1 MNSIPE
7 IAELPL
13 PRGHALHPPPR
24 YRELTMERPV
34 VKVRTPRGDHAWL
47 ITRFEDVRAV
57 LVDPRFSS
65 DPRTPGFPSYLTGGL
80 EPPPGFFMQFDNPD
94 HSRLRGSVSR
104 EFIAGRMEAMRPRM
118 RQILDELIAAMTAG
132 ARGAEPEA
140 ELKADLIEQLALPM
154 SARVICEFL
163 GVSPGDTRTVK
174 AHVDVLL
181 DRVKPPEEVIRA
193 AMQLSA
199 YFEQL
204 VTDKAQ
210 HPAEDLLSMLVQGS
224 PGNGVQRPELVGIAT
239 LLLLGGYDTMVQM
252 IGLGVLTL
260 LEHPQQ
266 LAELVADES
275 LMPNAV
281 DELLR
286 YLTVNHAGLPRAA
299 LADVEI
305 GGQLIHAREGVLVM
319 INAANRDPAV
329 FPDPD
334 AFDIH
339 RKASRHVAFGYGLHK
354 CIGLALARIEL
365 ETVFGGLFKRLPGL
379 RLTMPIQ
386 SLSFRHDMV
395 LYGVNELP
403 VTW

>member
-1 MNSIPE
+1 MSDIV
-7 IAELPL
+7 ELPV
-13 PRGHALHPPPR
+13 PRRHALHPPPK
-24 YRELTMERPV
+24 YRELTAERPV
-34 VKVRTPRGDHAWL
+34 VRVRTPRGDAWL

-57 LVDPRFSS
+57 LVDARFSS

-104 EFIAGRMEAMRPRM
+104 EFITGRMEALRPRM
-118 RQILDELIAAMTAG
+118 RQILDELIDAMIANG
-132 ARGAEPEA
+132 RSA
-140 ELKADLIEQLALPM
+140 ELIEALALPM
-154 SARVICEFL
+154 AARVICEFL
-163 GVSPGDTRTVK
+163 GISPDDTRTVK

-181 DRVKPPEEVIRA
+181 DRSKPPEEVMAA

-199 YFEQL
+199 YFERL
-204 VTDKAQ
+204 IADKEQ
-210 HPAEDLLSMLVQGS
+210 HPGDDLLSLVIKGS

-260 LEHPQQ
+260 LEHPAQ
-266 LAELVADES
+266 LAELRADDGLVAG
-275 LMPNAV
+275 AV

-305 GGQLIHAREGVLVM
+305 GGQLIRAQDGVLVM
-319 INAANRDPAV
+319 INAANRDASV

-334 AFDIH
+334 TFDIH

-365 ETVFGGLFKRLPGL
+365 ETVFCGLFERLPDL
-379 RLTMPIQ
+379 HLTRAMQ

-403 VTW
+403 VAW

>member
-1 MNSIPE
+1 MVESPMSE

-13 PRGHALHPPPR
+13 PRGHALHPPPK
-24 YRELTMERPV
+24 YRELSMERPV

-104 EFIAGRMEAMRPRM
+104 EFIARRMEDMRPRM
-118 RQILDELIAAMTAG
+118 REILDELIEAMTAG
-132 ARGAEPEA
+132 PREA
-140 ELKADLIEQLALPM
+140 ELIERLALPM

-163 GVSPGDTRTVK
+163 GVSPGDTKTVK

-181 DRVKPPEEVIRA
+181 DRARPPEEVIRA
-193 AMQLSA
+193 ATELSA

-204 VTDKAQ
+204 VTDKEQ
-210 HPAEDLLSMLVQGS
+210 RPGEDLLSMLVKGS

-334 AFDIH
+334 AFDIR

-354 CIGLALARIEL
+354 CIGLALARVEL
-365 ETVFGGLFKRLPGL
+365 ETVFHGLFKRLPGL
-379 RLTMPIQ
+379 RLTAPIQ

-403 VTW
+403 VAW

>member
-1 MNSIPE
+1 MSE
-7 IAELPL
+7 IVELPV
-13 PRGHALHPPPR
+13 PRRHALHPPPK
-24 YRELTMERPV
+24 YREWTAERPV
-34 VKVRTPRGDHAWL
+34 VKVRTPHGDAWL

-57 LVDPRFSS
+57 LVDARFSS

-104 EFIAGRMEAMRPRM
+104 EFITARMEALRPRM
-118 RQILDELIAAMTAG
+118 RQILDELVDAMI
-132 ARGAEPEA
+132 ARGRFGE
-140 ELKADLIEQLALPM
+140 LIEALALPM
-154 SARVICEFL
+154 AARVICEFL
-163 GVSPGDTRTVK
+163 GVSPDDTRTVK
-174 AHVDVLL
+174 EQVDVLL
-181 DRVKPPEEVIRA
+181 DRGKAPEEVMNA

-199 YFEQL
+199 YFERL
-204 VTDKAQ
+204 ITDKEQ
-210 HPAEDLLSMLVQGS
+210 HPGDDLLSLLIQGS

-260 LEHPQQ
+260 LEHPAQ
-266 LAELVADES
+266 LGELRADDGLVA
-275 LMPNAV
+275 NAV

-299 LADVEI
+299 LADVEV
-305 GGQLIHAREGVLVM
+305 GGQLIRAHEGVLVM

-329 FPDPD
+329 FPNPD
-334 AFDIH
+334 VFDIH

-354 CIGLALARIEL
+354 CIGLALARVEL
-365 ETVFGGLFKRLPGL
+365 ETVFAGLFRRLPDL
-379 RLTMPIQ
+379 HLTRSMQ

-403 VTW
+403 VAW

>member
-1 MNSIPE
+1 MSDIV
-7 IAELPL
+7 ELPV
-13 PRGHALHPPPR
+13 PRAHALHPPPK
-24 YRELTMERPV
+24 YRELTAERPI

-57 LVDPRFSS
+57 LVDQRFSS
-65 DPRTPGFPSYLTGGL
+65 DPRTPGFPTYLTGGL

-104 EFIAGRMEAMRPRM
+104 ELITSRMEALRPRM
-118 RQILDELIAAMTAG
+118 RQILDELIDALLAKPRSPALP
-132 ARGAEPEA
+132 AEP
-140 ELKADLIEQLALPM
+140 DLIEELALPM
-154 SARVICEFL
+154 AARVICELL

-181 DRVKPPEEVIRA
+181 DRSRSPQDVMNA
-193 AMQLSA
+193 AVQLSA

-204 VTDKAQ
+204 IADKAQ
-210 HPAEDLLSMLVQGS
+210 HPGDDLLSLVVNGS
-224 PGNGVQRPELVGIAT
+224 PDNGVQRPELVGIAT

-260 LEHPQQ
+260 LEHPAQ
-266 LAELVADES
+266 LAELQADEA
-275 LMPNAV
+275 LVPGAV

-299 LADVEI
+299 LADVEV
-305 GGQLIHAREGVLVM
+305 GGQLIRAHEGVLVM
-319 INAANRDPAV
+319 INAANRDASV
-329 FPDPD
+329 FADPD
-334 AFDIH
+334 TFDIH
-339 RKASRHVAFGYGLHK
+339 RKASRHLAFGYGLHK
-354 CIGLALARIEL
+354 CIGLALARVEL
-365 ETVFGGLFKRLPGL
+365 ETVFVGLFKRLPGL
-379 RLTMPIQ
+379 RLTRSMQ

-403 VTW
+403 VAW